1 MLDRSRDSYLIE
13 LGEHDRSA
21 VLESRL
27 LFLLER
33 LESSELL
40 LDERSP
46 EALEAF
52 LARLQ
57 QKLLRHGSNALAER
71 FGELELVAV
80 FVTSKILD
88 FPTIKQV
95 KRSLLAMEP
104 ISDFFEIVFQNGRYS
119 L

>member
-1 MLDRSRDSYLIE
+1 M
-13 LGEHDRSA
+13 
-21 VLESRL
+21 
-27 LFLLER
+27 
-33 LESSELL
+33 
-40 LDERSP
+40 DERSP

-104 ISDFFEIVFQNGRYS
+104 ISDFFEIVFQLVLRVLKVQRNLVQLWIHARPRHDDS
-119 L
+119 LLDCHFVVEGMIEKLEHA